1 MRQRT
6 WGRSAGLLSLALAAA
21 GLQAAAGSGPAAAAP
36 QTFVYTGAPQ
46 MYVVPAGVTSLSV
59 ELAGAQGASPA
70 GGGAGGAGGVVTAT
84 LSVNPGEVLQLM
96 VGGVPYNGGARGAG
110 TGGGASDIRR
120 PAFSTSSSCAF
131 SLTCALSARVVV
143 AGGGGG
149 GGSFGSA
156 ATGGVG
162 GLSATA
168 GAAANAAGGDAAGGG
183 AGTSSGG
190 GSAGSGTYSTAG
202 QGASGGA
209 QGSGGASAWVAS
221 STGGGGGGGYYG
233 GGGGGVSQDS
243 APTPAADG
251 AGGGGGGSS
260 WAGGAGVSGASYSDG
275 ANTGNGYIRI
285 DVASAIGNAAFGY
298 TGSYASYT
306 VPALITTVY
315 VRLYGGAGGG
325 AGDVVYGQLPVT
337 PGEVLQ
343 VNAGGRGWGA
353 SPDTGFTA
361 AQGGWN
367 GGGAGR
373 LGAFAS
379 AGGGGGG
386 ATDIRRCATAAA
398 GGCTTLE
405 RLVVA
410 GGGAGGSEGSWGL
423 SGGDG
428 GAGVSGDGADGA
440 NGGSSG
446 QGYGGTLTSAGA
458 AGTGV
463 SDATAGSGAV
473 GGSSSTSAFAG
484 GGGGGGGYFGGGGGN
499 DKGGGGGS
507 SYASV
512 TGADPTG
519 MGVGNVLGTSG
530 AAFAH
535 SRGGSYADG
544 LVIITAMPLATTG
557 QATGVT
563 ASGADVT
570 GTVNPEYLAS
580 RPTVYYSTSQATV
593 DGGGGSTTSLADS
606 SASSVLSGAAVQS
619 VSGSISGLAAGTTY
633 YFRVC
638 ADSVAGSGCGATLQ
652 FTTLPAGV
660 VPPVL
665 STPTASNVTDTSAA
679 VSGAVTPGSE
689 STTVRA
695 DCATD
700 AAFSSVTS
708 APLAAQSPMTGLSA
722 QTATFACTGLAS
734 ATTYYVRTRGT
745 ITVSSTTYTYVSGT
759 ATFTTATASSGTG
772 GGGSGTSSPAPSPS
786 VASPAAVL
794 PPLAPV
800 PLAVPPAL
808 GSSALMVNGVPAPVT
823 LSPNGARTAVQV
835 SGPGF
840 SMSLEGRG
848 AAGKALGLTPEG
860 ALVLENDRFA
870 STSGSGFMS
879 ESRVLLYLFST
890 PRYFGEVLT
899 NPDGTFS
906 GTVQL
911 PADVPAGLH
920 TLQAS
925 GYTVDGQVRALSLG
939 VLVRDSGAQ
948 SAQVSRM
955 SSRVHFR
962 PLSAALSPK
971 ARRALH
977 RLAAAAS
984 AGSATVVVVGYVQP
998 SSVTRNDM
1006 ALSTRRARAVTAYL
1020 RRHGMKG
1027 TFVYRGAGT
1036 APGRGDAA
1044 RKVVVRVEIRRGA

>member
-1 MRQRT
+1 
-6 WGRSAGLLSLALAAA
+6 
-21 GLQAAAGSGPAAAAP
+21 
-36 QTFVYTGAPQ
+36 

-59 ELAGAQGASPA
+59 ELAGAQGASPS
-70 GGGAGGAGGVVTAT
+70 GGGTGGAGGVVTAT

-120 PAFSTSSSCAF
+120 PAFSTSASCAF
-131 SLTCALSARVVV
+131 SLSCALSARVVV

-156 ATGGVG
+156 ATGGAG

-168 GAAANAAGGDAAGGG
+168 GSAANAAGGDAAGGG
-183 AGTSSGG
+183 AGTSSAG
-190 GSAGSGTYSTAG
+190 GSAGSGTYTTSG
-202 QGASGGA
+202 QGASAGS

-260 WAGGAGVSGASYSDG
+260 WAGGAGVSGAAYADG
-275 ANTGNGYIRI
+275 SNTGNGYIRI
-285 DVASAIGNAAFGY
+285 DVASTIGNAAFGY
-298 TGSYASYT
+298 TGTFASYS
-306 VPALITTVY
+306 VPSLITKVY

-337 PGEVLQ
+337 AGEVLQ

-367 GGGAGR
+367 GGGTGK
-373 LGAFAS
+373 LGAYAS

-386 ATDIRRCATAAA
+386 ATDIRRCASAAA

-428 GAGVSGDGADGA
+428 GAGASGNGGDGG

-446 QGYGGTLTSAGA
+446 QGYGATLTAPGA
-458 AGTGV
+458 AGSGV

-473 GGSSSTSAFAG
+473 GGNSSTSAFAG

-519 MGVGNVLGTSG
+519 LGVGNVLGTAG

-544 LVIITAMPLATTG
+544 LAIITAMPLATTG
-557 QATGVT
+557 LATGAT
-563 ASGADVT
+563 TSGADVA
-570 GTVNPEYLAS
+570 GTINPEYFAS
-580 RPTVYYSTSQATV
+580 RPTVYYSTSQATI
-593 DGGGGSTTSLADS
+593 DGGGGSAATLVDGN
-606 SASSVLSGAAVQS
+606 ASSVLSGASVQS

-633 YFRVC
+633 YYRVC
-638 ADSVAGSGCGATLQ
+638 ADSVAGSGCGTTLH

-660 VPPVL
+660 TPPVL
-665 STPTASNVTDTSAA
+665 VTPTATAITDTTAA
-679 VSGAVTPGSE
+679 ITGLITPGSE

-700 AAFSSVTS
+700 SGFASVTS
-708 APLAAQSPMTGLSA
+708 APLATQSPMTGLSS
-722 QTATFACTGLAS
+722 QSATFSCTGLAAS
-734 ATTYYVRTRGT
+734 TTYYVRTRAT
-745 ITVSSTTYTYVSGT
+745 ITISATTYTYISGT
-759 ATFTTATASSGTG
+759 ATFTTASASSGSSG
-772 GGGSGTSSPAPSPS
+772 GGGSGSPSPS
-786 VASPAAVL
+786 ATPSLSVGPSTT
-794 PPLAPV
+794 LAPIVAV
-800 PLAVPPAL
+800 PLATPPAL
-808 GSSALMVNGVPAPVT
+808 GTSALVVNGVPAPVT
-823 LSPNGARTAVQV
+823 LRTNEGRTAVQV
-835 SGPGF
+835 SGSDF
-840 SMSLEGRG
+840 SMTLEGRG
-848 AAGKALGLTPEG
+848 AGGQPLGLTAEG
-860 ALVLENDRFA
+860 ALVLESDRFA
-870 STSGSGFMS
+870 TTSGSGFLS
-879 ESRVLLYLFST
+879 ESRVRLYLFST
-890 PRYFGEVLT
+890 PRYVGEVLT

-911 PADVPAGLH
+911 PADVPPGLH

-925 GYTVDGQVRALSLG
+925 GYTVDGQIRSLSLG
-939 VLVRDSGAQ
+939 VLVRDAGTHS
-948 SAQVSRM
+948 SQVSRL
-955 SSRVHFR
+955 SSKVHFR
-962 PLSAALSPK
+962 PLSSTLTAQ

-977 RLAAAAS
+977 RLTAKAS
-984 AGSATVVVVGYVQP
+984 SRPATVMIMGFVQP
-998 SSVTRNDM
+998 SDTTRNDM
-1006 ALSTRRARAVTAYL
+1006 TLSTRRAKAVATYL
-1020 RRHGMKG
+1020 RRHGVKG
-1027 TFVYRGAGT
+1027 TFVYRGAGVGSSQG
-1036 APGRGDAA
+1036 AAA
-1044 RKVVVRVEIRRGA
+1044 RKVVVRLEFRSGS

>member
-1 MRQRT
+1 MV
-6 WGRSAGLLSLALAAA
+6 LALALVGATVHSA
-21 GLQAAAGSGPAAAAP
+21 TTALPASASP

-46 MYVVPAGVTSLSV
+46 MYVVPAGVTSLTV

-70 GGGAGGAGGVVTAT
+70 GGGTGGAGGVVTAT

-131 SLTCALSARVVV
+131 SLSCNLSSRVVV

-156 ATGGVG
+156 ATGGSG
-162 GLSATA
+162 GISAT
-168 GAAANAAGGDAAGGG
+168 GGSAANAAGGDAAGGG
-183 AGTSSGG
+183 AGTSSAG
-190 GSAGSGTYSTAG
+190 GSAGSGTYSTSG
-202 QGASGGA
+202 QGASSGS

-233 GGGGGVSQDS
+233 GGGGGVSQNS

-260 WAGGAGVSGASYSDG
+260 WAGGAGVSGATYSDG
-275 ANTGNGYIRI
+275 SNTGNGYIRI

-298 TGSYASYT
+298 TGTFASYT
-306 VPALITTVY
+306 VPSLITSVY

-353 SPDTGFTA
+353 SPDPGFTA

-367 GGGAGR
+367 GGGTGK
-373 LGAFAS
+373 LGAYAS
-379 AGGGGGG
+379 SGGGGGG
-386 ATDIRRCATAAA
+386 ATDVSRCAAAAA
-398 GGCTTLE
+398 GGCTTLQ

-428 GAGVSGDGADGA
+428 GAGASGSGGDGG

-446 QGYGGTLTSAGA
+446 QGYGATLSAPGA
-458 AGTGV
+458 AGSGV
-463 SDATAGSGAV
+463 SDATPGSGAV
-473 GGSSSTSAFAG
+473 GGNSSTSAFAG

-519 MGVGNVLGTSG
+519 LGVGNVLGTAG

-535 SRGGSYADG
+535 SRGGSNADG
-544 LVIITAMPLATTG
+544 LAIITAMPLATSG
-557 QATGVT
+557 LATGAT
-563 ASGADVT
+563 TSGADVS
-570 GTVNPEYLAS
+570 GTINPEYFAT

-593 DGGGGSTTSLADS
+593 DAGGGSTSTLVDTHA
-606 SASSVLSGAAVQS
+606 ASVLSGATVQY

-633 YFRVC
+633 YYRVC
-638 ADSVAGSGCGATLQ
+638 ADSVAGSGCGATLN

-665 STPTASNVTDTSAA
+665 VTPTATAITDTTAA
-679 VSGAVTPGSE
+679 ITGLITPGSE

-700 AAFSSVTS
+700 AGFASVTS
-708 APLAAQSPMTGLSA
+708 APVAAQSPMTGLSS
-722 QTATFACTGLAS
+722 QSATFSCTGLAAS
-734 ATTYYVRTRGT
+734 TTYYVRTRGT
-745 ITVSSTTYTYVSGT
+745 ITISASTYTYISGT
-759 ATFTTATASSGTG
+759 STFTTSSASSGSG
-772 GGGSGTSSPAPSPS
+772 GGGSGSPSPS
-786 VASPAAVL
+786 ATPSITIGPSTTLAPIAAA
-794 PPLAPV
+794 PLAT
-800 PLAVPPAL
+800 PPAL
-808 GSSALMVNGVPAPVT
+808 GTSALVINGVPAPVT
-823 LSPNGARTAVQV
+823 LRPNAGRTAVQV
-835 SGPGF
+835 SGSDF
-840 SMSLEGRG
+840 SMTLEGRG
-848 AAGKALGLTPEG
+848 AAGQPLGLTAEG

-870 STSGSGFMS
+870 TTSGSGFLS
-879 ESRVLLYLFST
+879 ESRVRLYLFST
-890 PRYFGEVLT
+890 PRYVGEVLT

-911 PADVPAGLH
+911 PADVPPGLH

-925 GYTVDGQVRALSLG
+925 GYTVDGQIRSLSLG
-939 VLVRDSGAQ
+939 VLVRDAGTQ
-948 SAQVSRM
+948 QTQLSRLTAK
-955 SSRVHFR
+955 VHFR
-962 PLSAALSPK
+962 PLSSALTLK
-971 ARRALH
+971 AKRALN
-977 RLAAAAS
+977 RLTTLAAS
-984 AGSATVVVVGYVQP
+984 RTSSVVVVGYVQP
-998 SSVTRNDM
+998 STMTRNDM
-1006 ALSTRRARAVTAYL
+1006 TLSTRRAKAVTAYL
-1020 RRHGMKG
+1020 RRHGVKG
-1027 TFVYRGAGT
+1027 TFVYRGGGVAPSRAGT
-1036 APGRGDAA
+1036 S
-1044 RKVVVRVEIRRGA
+1044 RKVVVRLQIRSGT